1 MTDRKSADGLDFEA
15 LRQSIEGCDLALML
29 GFYAEDATL
38 SIVNAG
44 TPHASPFELRGKA
57 EIAKYLR
64 ATFGPETS
72 HRVEREAAVG
82 KNRVTFREA
91 CEYPDGSR
99 VRVETTLEV
108 PDGKIVRQVDVVA
121 QDTRADREEEIDR
134 RLPARKHHP
143 ETNPEVD
150 ELPTG
155 DLS

>member
-1 MTDRKSADGLDFEA
+1 MTKRNAADGLDFEA
-15 LRQSIEGCDLALML
+15 LRQSIERCDLDLML
-29 GFYAEDATL
+29 GFYAEDAEL
-38 SIVNAG
+38 NIVIAG
-44 TPHASPFELRGKA
+44 TPQGSAFELRGKA

-64 ATFGPETS
+64 VTFGPKTS
-72 HRVEREAAVG
+72 HRVAREVVG

-99 VRVETTLEV
+99 VVVETTLEV

-121 QDTRADREEEIDR
+121 KDARPDREEEIGR
-134 RLPARKHHP
+134 RPPAGKTHP

-155 DLS
+155 NL